1 MSLNLGSLNWS
12 VDCKIKKNKQ
22 LKFYMKIKKNP
33 VNFERRK
40 VWSLNKVDEQLKTL
54 KEKSEANKLS
64 IANNENEIEVK
75 EATLVKVKETS
86 RETEEK
92 TSKSLESLNFETNE
106 LITQKDQN
114 RADLRTEC
122 NNLSKEILRQ
132 GFTVLIPV
140 ASYCC
145 NKLYSIFL
153 IFKVLWPSEY
163 LKSLKFELC

>member
-1 MSLNLGSLNWS
+1 
-12 VDCKIKKNKQ
+12 
-22 LKFYMKIKKNP
+22 MKIKKT
-33 VNFERRK
+33 VNFESRK
-40 VWSLNKVDEQLKTL
+40 VWSLTKVDEQLKTL

-122 NNLSKEILRQ
+122 NNLSKEILR
-132 GFTVLIPV
+132 
-140 ASYCC
+140 
-145 NKLYSIFL
+145 
-153 IFKVLWPSEY
+153 
-163 LKSLKFELC
+163 